1 MICADSLQLRQRR
14 MEGGLYA
21 VLSNMHSLADAVSV
35 QCDQDCLEESLIE
48 ESLFYS
54 IGTVCSMPEPL
65 FVAIRL
71 TSDVELV

>member
-14 MEGGLYA
+14 MESQLYA
-21 VLSNMHSLADAVSV
+21 VHSNMFFSSHAVSV

-54 IGTVCSMPEPL
+54 IGTVRSTIEPP
-65 FVAIRL
+65 FVTIRL
-71 TSDVELV
+71 TSNVEPV